1 MTPEEREA
9 LLAGYALGSLSDPDA
24 RDAQALIRNDASAE
38 REYEAYLELADMIA
52 MSVPLRRADPSLRT
66 RVIEAARRTPS
77 PWRSGPHWR
86 RFLPAAG
93 LAAALLLVTVWAVSL
108 QSTIT
113 GLREEQSAL
122 AAVVEAS
129 AKRLDTLDQTTVN
142 AQQAETLGLR
152 LETAIKDQQTLLAVQ
167 AADDVH
173 IVTLGSTAASHGAH
187 GQYVYS
193 PEQSAGVLLVY
204 GLPPLPVGASYKAW
218 LEDEDSELVMANTFL
233 PTSNGDA
240 TVVLSFDREQTPV
253 RVFVVASNAG
263 GSDGPVVLRGTMANN

>member
-1 MTPEEREA
+1 VTPEEREA

-24 RDAQALIRNDASAE
+24 RDAERLIRNDASAE
-38 REYEAYLELADMIA
+38 REYEAYLDLTDMIA
-52 MSVPLRRADPSLRT
+52 MSVPLRRADPDLRV
-66 RVIEAARRTPS
+66 RVLEAARRTPS
-77 PWRSGPHWR
+77 PWRTAPNWR
-86 RFLPAAG
+86 RFMPAAG
-93 LAAALLLVTVWAVSL
+93 LAAALVLVTVWAVSL
-108 QSTIT
+108 QNTIS
-113 GLREEQSAL
+113 GLREEQAAL

-167 AADDVH
+167 AADDAH
-173 IVTLGSTAASHGAH
+173 IVTLGAAAAAHGGH

-204 GLPPLPVGASYKAW
+204 GLPPLPVGASYKVW
-218 LEDEDSELVMANTFL
+218 LEDAESNLVLANTFL

-240 TVVLSFDREQTPV
+240 TVVLAFNREQTPV
-253 RVFVVASNAG
+253 RLFVVASSAG
-263 GSDGPVVLRGTMANN
+263 GSDGPVVLRGTMGN

>member
-24 RDAQALIRNDASAE
+24 RDAERLIRNDESAQ
-38 REYEAYLELADMIA
+38 REYEAYLDLTDMIA
-52 MSVPLRRADPSLRT
+52 LSVPLRRADPSLRT
-66 RVIEAARRTPS
+66 RVLEAARRNPS
-77 PWRSGPHWR
+77 PWRARQNWR
-86 RFLPAAG
+86 RFMPAAG
-93 LAAALLLVTVWAVSL
+93 LAAALALVTVWAVTL
-108 QSTIT
+108 QNTI
-113 GLREEQSAL
+113 GDLREEQSAL

-152 LETAIKDQQTLLAVQ
+152 LETAIRDQQTLLAVQ

-173 IVTLGSTAASHGAH
+173 IVTLATTSAAHGGH

-204 GLPPLPVGASYKAW
+204 DLPPLPVGASYKVW
-218 LEDEDSELVMANTFL
+218 LEDEHSELVLANTFL
-233 PTSNGDA
+233 PTASGDS
-240 TVVLSFDREQTPV
+240 TVVLSFEGDRIPV
-253 RVFVVASNAG
+253 RLFVVASSAG
-263 GSDGPVVLRGTMANN
+263 GSDGPVVLRGSMSN